1 MQQMQLQGLAK
12 AIGNPAF
19 SRFADNLSAPK

>member
-12 AIGNPAF
+12 AKGDPNF
-19 SRFADNLSAPK
+19 SRFAENPGAPK

>member
-12 AIGNPAF
+12 AKGDPAF
-19 SRFADNLSAPK
+19 SRFAENLSAPK